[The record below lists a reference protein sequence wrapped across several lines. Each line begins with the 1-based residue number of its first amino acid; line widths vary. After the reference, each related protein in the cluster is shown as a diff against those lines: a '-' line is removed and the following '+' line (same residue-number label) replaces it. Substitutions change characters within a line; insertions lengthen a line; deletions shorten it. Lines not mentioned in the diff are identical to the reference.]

1 MISAKEAFQML
12 EDNGSLDITVEL
24 AIVERKI
31 KDAIKEENYVVVI
44 RLDEFTQVR
53 KRKVLLTL
61 QSLAYATLHCGGDSW
76 RVSWY

>member
-31 KDAIKEENYVVVI
+31 KDAIKEENYVLI
-44 RLDEFTQVR
+44 TI
-53 KRKVLLTL
+53 
-61 QSLAYATLHCGGDSW
+61 C
-76 RVSWY
+76 